1 MRNQILITGG
11 TGKTGSRLAQQLRER
26 GLEPRVASRSP
37 RGEGT
42 VRFEWHERATF
53 TDALAGVRA
62 IYLVAPTDT
71 ASPLDAM
78 RPFIEQAIDSGIS
91 RFVLLSASSLEEGG
105 SMMGG
110 VHAFLK
116 HHAPSWIALRPTWFM
131 QNFSQGPHLATIRE
145 EGVIYSATGA
155 GRVPFIDAG
164 DIAAVAAQA
173 LTSQLPNGD
182 PVLTGPQAL
191 SYDEVAL
198 LLSEILG
205 RTIAHRRL
213 SEAQLAARY
222 EQAGL
227 PPEYAPVLAAMDTAI
242 SQGAEDRVTGEVQR
256 IAGHKPSN
264 FCSFA
269 TLARHVWNRAGG

>member
-91 RFVLLSASSLEEGG
+91 RFVLLSASSLEEGAP
-105 SMMGG
+105 MMGS

-116 HHAPSWIALRPTWFM
+116 HHAPGWIALRPTWFL
-131 QNFSQGPHLATIRE
+131 QNFSEGPHAATIRE

-155 GRVPFIDAG
+155 GRVAFIR
-164 DIAAVAAQA
+164 IA
-173 LTSQLPNGD
+173 LDTP
-182 PVLTGPQAL
+182 P
-191 SYDEVAL
+191 
-198 LLSEILG
+198 
-205 RTIAHRRL
+205 
-213 SEAQLAARY
+213 LAAR
-222 EQAGL
+222 EERA
-227 PPEYAPVLAAMDTAI
+227 
-242 SQGAEDRVTGEVQR
+242 QR
-256 IAGHKPSN
+256 RS
-264 FCSFA
+264 
-269 TLARHVWNRAGG
+269 R